1 MQGCERSPEIYADP
15 QHTDSEFYMKK
26 ILAAALFS
34 FAAIAAHA
42 QVSSST
48 SATTNST
55 SGATNQGVNQGITF
69 NSAPVPTT
77 TTVKTTGNA
86 VVSGF
91 AGSFSSDYC
100 GGTAGL
106 AVGGPGFAV
115 SAGAPKIDHGCT
127 LLRSFERIQQAAASD
142 PKHSD
147 ELHAAALDVLA
158 EVDPAVRKALEKHK
172 LIQVAD
178 DKVREN
184 DNGQLVYAKAQP

>member
-1 MQGCERSPEIYADP
+1 
-15 QHTDSEFYMKK
+15 MKK
-26 ILAAALFS
+26 IIAAALFS
-34 FAAIAAHA
+34 FATVSAFA
-42 QVSSST
+42 QVNAST
-48 SATTNST
+48 NATTNSS

-69 NSAPVPTT
+69 NSAAQPTT

-127 LLRSFERIQQAAASD
+127 LLRSFERLQQAAASD
-142 PKHSD
+142 PAD
-147 ELHAAALDVLA
+147 APALHAAALDVLA

-172 LIQVAD
+172 LIAVAD

-184 DNGQLVYAKAQP
+184 DQGQLVYAKAQP